1 MKKNYYLSYPILRL
15 CLLLAVVFVLIFL
28 DGCSGDKVVGSSE
41 MRINVEGTVTYKED
55 GSPAENVKIQL
66 INMNFSVLREAA
78 TDQEGKYSISYYGRC
93 STLEPKTTLIVR
105 IIGSSAPHGYY
116 PEWPVSYYLKCTTQ
130 TQTFNFLLIP
140 RT

>member
-1 MKKNYYLSYPILRL
+1 MKKNNPLSYQFSCLCILL
-15 CLLLAVVFVLIFL
+15 IIVLILIFL
-28 DGCSGDKVVGSSE
+28 DACSEDKVVGSSE

-66 INMNFSVLREAA
+66 LTGNYNVLKETT

-105 IIGSSAPHGYY
+105 IRCSSAPAGFY
-116 PEWPVSYYLKCTTQ
+116 PEWPISYTLKCTTQ
-130 TQTFNFLLIP
+130 TQTFNFQLIP
-140 RT
+140 KP